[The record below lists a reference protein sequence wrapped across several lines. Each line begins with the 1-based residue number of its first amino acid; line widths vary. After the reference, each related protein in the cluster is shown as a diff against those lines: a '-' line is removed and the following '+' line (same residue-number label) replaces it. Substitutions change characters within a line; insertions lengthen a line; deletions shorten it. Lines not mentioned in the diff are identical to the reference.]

1 MSRDQIL
8 KEQGQAA
15 LGACV
20 GQQIH
25 RDNKLFAECAEAK
38 KPLSRRESLKA
49 QIAAEEAS
57 EREHEARRL
66 SLSQV
71 YAGIHAGFVGQIS
84 TLQDAV
90 YSWNQH
96 QGFWDNDQYEF
107 GTKIALIHSELS
119 EALEADRKQIA
130 SDEHIPQFTG
140 VEAELAGAIIRILDL
155 AGSRRARL
163 AEAVIAKLQFNLTRP
178 HRHNKLY

>member
-15 LGACV
+15 KGACV
-20 GQQIH
+20 GQIH
-25 RDNKLFAECAEAK
+25 CGSNLSKGTPLVE
-38 KPLSRRESLKA
+38 KPTSRRDSIKK
-49 QIAAEEAS
+49 QIAAEEAA

-71 YAGIHAGFVGQIS
+71 YAGIHAGFVGQLS

-90 YSWNQH
+90 FSWNQH
-96 QGFWDNDQYEF
+96 QGFWDNGQDQF

-130 SDEHIPQFTG
+130 ADEHIPQFTG
-140 VEAELAGAIIRILDL
+140 VEAELADAVIRILDL
-155 AGSRRARL
+155 AGARRIRL

-178 HRHNKLY
+178 HRHNKQY